1 MILGEILSSALLYI
15 NTSLT
20 LLTDISADESTL
32 LIALYSSLFSLGS
45 IFAPFEPHQF
55 CAEWLRSH
63 YIRELLEWRM
73 VDIMDSWRAGLLQG
87 VFPPEE
93 MIGWLKKLFQA
104 SDMRAKNIA
113 ELQREIVF

>member
-1 MILGEILSSALLYI
+1 MILGELLSSVLLYI

-20 LLTDISADESTL
+20 LLTDISADESMF

-45 IFAPFEPHQF
+45 LFAPLEPHQF
-55 CAEWLRSH
+55 CEQWLRSN
-63 YIRELLEWRM
+63 YIREILEWRM
-73 VDIMDSWRAGLLQG
+73 VDIMESWRAGLLQG
-87 VFPPEE
+87 VFTPEE

-113 ELQREIVF
+113 ELQREILF